1 MILLLILIVCLAFVV
16 ISIIRFDL
24 HPFMA
29 LLLAAIGFGLLS
41 GMSFNTI
48 LQSINDGFGGVL
60 GKIGLI
66 ILFGV
71 IIGSFLENS
80 GGAMVLASR
89 ILRVIGE
96 KSVHLA
102 MMITGYIIS
111 IPVFADSGF
120 IMLHPLNKSLSLKSK
135 LPFAGTTAAMAL
147 GLTASHVM
155 VPPTPGPV
163 AAAGILGAD
172 LGKVILFGLIVSVL
186 SLFTCYI
193 FARKYCDKVTVS
205 NPIPAPAV
213 TDLQQ
218 KAPGLFKSFLPVLV
232 PIFLIILNS
241 IAMFPTAPFGQG
253 YLVDVLGFI
262 GNPAIALLIGVF
274 LAMTLPERIDKKI
287 ISASGWLGK
296 ALLTAAPIILITGAG
311 GIFGKVLQN
320 SGIAEMV
327 SSQLGNT
334 NLGLWLPFLLAAGL
348 KTAQGSSTVAL
359 ITTASIVAPLMPAL
373 GLESEIAKALGVLAI
388 GAGSA
393 VASHANDSF
402 FWVLTQM
409 TGMNIKEGNQVLS
422 LGTIVFGTTAI
433 IIISILSA
441 FVI

>member
-1 MILLLILIVCLAFVV
+1 MILLLILIICLAFVV

-41 GMSFNTI
+41 GMSFDTI

-172 LGKVILFGLIVSVL
+172 LGKVIFFGLIVSVL

-205 NPIPAPAV
+205 NPIPAPAA
-213 TDLQQ
+213 TELQQ

-241 IAMFPTAPFGQG
+241 VAMFPTAPLGQG
-253 YLVDVLGFI
+253 SLVNILGFI

-274 LAMTLPERIDKKI
+274 LVMTLPERIDKKI

-320 SGIAEMV
+320 SGIAELV